1 LKTKDG
7 LDLKELFEQTYKAFK
22 EKGVE
27 LYRAGKTES
36 VGGEF
41 FQPLREYGNSFWKF
55 KISLTELGLEW
66 YMEPNR
72 LFGDNLNKSI
82 LAMVDAKF
90 YLYGYISQDGF
101 YRRGSNAP
109 EKFTDISIAEIFF
122 GAVELYEKIFRDSEK
137 ERNRLLKE
145 AENKFKEYLAKFF

>member
-1 LKTKDG
+1 MKTKDG
-7 LDLKELFEQTYKAFK
+7 LDLKELFERTYKDFR

-27 LYRAGKTES
+27 LYRAGRPDS
-36 VGGEF
+36 VNGAF
-41 FQPLREYGNSFWKF
+41 FQPRREYGNSLWKF

-66 YMEPNR
+66 YMTPLP
-72 LFGDNLNKSI
+72 LFSDSLTNLI

-101 YRRGSNAP
+101 YRRGSSVP
-109 EKFTDISIAEIFF
+109 EKLTDINIAEIFF

-145 AENKFKEYLAKFF
+145 AGDKFKEYLSKLE